1 MKNTKRI
8 ISLLIAAVML
18 FAFSAC
24 SDDAVSSTDNTSSA
38 ASQPEQPAVTVK
50 IAALKGPT
58 GIGAVNIVNG
68 SSDSDKVI
76 YESELFADATAV
88 VAECIKGSMDIA
100 AVPTNAASTIYK
112 KTNGAYVA
120 LCLNTLGTLYVM
132 ENGNTV
138 TDIKSL
144 NGKKVYS
151 TGQGAVPQ
159 YVFEYI
165 LAKNGVNCKIEYLAE
180 HAELASQMI
189 AGKVKIGVLPQP
201 FVTQTTLKNTD
212 VRIALDLTEEW
223 DKIAAAEGSDS
234 MLTMGCFVV
243 KKEFAEKNP
252 EIVKQFVADFGES
265 VKKVTSDPVAAGD
278 AVLQAGI
285 MDSAAVVAKAIP
297 NCNITCI
304 AGEEMKTI
312 LSGFLK
318 VLYEQDPASIGETL
332 PDDAF
337 YYVAK

>member
-1 MKNTKRI
+1 MKNTKKI
-8 ISLLIAAVML
+8 LALLMAVIML
-18 FAFSAC
+18 FAVTAC
-24 SDDAVSSTDNTSSA
+24 SDDTASVSSTSST
-38 ASQPEQPAVTVK
+38 ASEPTKTAVTVK
-50 IAALKGPT
+50 FASLKGPT

-68 SSDSDKVI
+68 SSDSDSVI
-76 YESELFADATAV
+76 YESQLFADPTAV
-88 VAECIKGSMDIA
+88 VAECIKGNMDIA
-100 AVPTNAASTIYK
+100 AVPTNAAATIYK
-112 KTNGAYVA
+112 KTNGKYVA

-180 HAELASQMI
+180 HAELTSQMI

-201 FVTQTTLKNTD
+201 FVTQTSLKNTD

-223 DKIAAAEGSDS
+223 DKIAAAEKNDS

-243 KKEFAEKNP
+243 KKEFADKNP
-252 EIVKQFVADFGES
+252 EAVKQFIADFGES

-278 AVLQAGI
+278 AVQQAGI
-285 MDSAAVVAKAIP
+285 MDSAAMVAKAIP

-304 AGEEMKTI
+304 AGDEMKTI

-318 VLYEQDPASIGETL
+318 VLYEQEPTSVGGSL

-337 YYVAK
+337 YYAQK